1 VRWKRWNWVT
11 PGAVFAA
18 ILWLIASLGF
28 RIYLQFVNNY
38 TVIFG
43 SLGAAAILLVWLY
56 VSGLAVLI
64 GGEINASIER
74 AAVREADSEVEL

>member
-1 VRWKRWNWVT
+1 
-11 PGAVFAA
+11 
-18 ILWLIASLGF
+18 
-28 RIYLQFVNNY
+28 VNNY

-56 VSGLAVLI
+56 VTGLAFLI

-74 AAVREADSEVEL
+74 AAARDVEDVREY